1 MEKSISDSFKQ
12 PYSEPRMKVVD
23 VNMAPLCSASI
34 EGYGV
39 YGTPYG
45 NNDFE

>member
-1 MEKSISDSFKQ
+1 MEKSISGSFRQ

-23 VNMAPLCSASI
+23 VNMAPLCSASL

-39 YGTPYG
+39 FSTTYDED
-45 NNDFE
+45 DFS

>member
-1 MEKSISDSFKQ
+1 MEKSISGSFRQ

-39 YGTPYG
+39 FGTTYGED
-45 NNDFE
+45 DFS